1 MSFVT
6 WSFIISINVFL
17 YLYWVRRYIKL
28 KIFHWLEKYF
38 MYLNKVN
45 DEHIHLSHREVEDF
59 PNIEHNKAKM

>member
-1 MSFVT
+1 
-6 WSFIISINVFL
+6 
-17 YLYWVRRYIKL
+17 
-28 KIFHWLEKYF
+28 